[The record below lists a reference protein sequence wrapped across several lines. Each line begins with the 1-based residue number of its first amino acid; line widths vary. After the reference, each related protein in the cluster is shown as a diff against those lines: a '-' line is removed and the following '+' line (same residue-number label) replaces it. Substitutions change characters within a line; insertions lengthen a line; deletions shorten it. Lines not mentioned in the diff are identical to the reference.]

1 MSRLALERAGRI
13 ADGWVAQFSMDD
25 LDEKVITSGL
35 ATMRKAAGER
45 REFRVVA
52 RVTGADRRTAEL
64 AGRLAAVAAAGATD
78 LVIDVDWSSEDGA
91 ARALE
96 TLRAAVA

>member
-1 MSRLALERAGRI
+1 M
-13 ADGWVAQFSMDD
+13 
-25 LDEKVITSGL
+25 SGL
-35 ATMRKAAGER
+35 KSVGRASPRIDA
-45 REFRVVA
+45 VA

-64 AGRLAAVAAAGATD
+64 AGRLGAVAAAGATD
-78 LVIDVDWSSEDGA
+78 VVIDVDWSSEDGA